1 MAFNVIVNPSL
12 VWDNCSNQM
21 VSRKEVVVQ
30 IIGNR
35 GSIYAEEGPL
45 YAQTGQEIFEA
56 VQALKGRLMKNAIID
71 HQNAGSNDLLG

>member
-1 MAFNVIVNPSL
+1 MAFNVQVNPSL

-30 IIGNR
+30 IVGNK
-35 GSIYAEEGPL
+35 GTIYAEEGPL

-56 VQALKGRLMKNAIID
+56 VQTLKRRLITMISHPNTE
-71 HQNAGSNDLLG
+71 SNDPLG